1 MALSRNTALLLLL
14 SCPAV
19 AYLAA
24 SLEDVNASSQCLS
37 SPEAVRREYPGSW
50 PSWTTHAA
58 DHKGTKCWFPAMREN
73 HSRRIETLLRKTA
86 EAQTKEVL
94 AKEAS
99 AKEVLT
105 KEASAKEASVKEAPT
120 NKNPVERRQRSE
132 AAVNNKPAQDTPLAS
147 ANEMNELGWSFRS
160 RTTKVGPV
168 RIFDEFAEV
177 ESSFDD
183 RFAAALDMSSVR
195 QPSVIQRMMDPVGA
209 IP

>member
-1 MALSRNTALLLLL
+1 MALSRSSALLLLL

-24 SLEDVNASSQCLS
+24 SMEDVSASSQCLS
-37 SPEAVRREYPGSW
+37 SPEAVRKEYPGAW

-58 DHKGTKCWFPAMREN
+58 DHKGTRCWFPAMREN
-73 HSRRIETLLRKTA
+73 HSRHIETLLRKTA
-86 EAQTKEVL
+86 EASTSKTAEAQTKE
-94 AKEAS
+94 AQ
-99 AKEVLT
+99 T
-105 KEASAKEASVKEAPT
+105 KEAQT

-132 AAVNNKPAQDTPLAS
+132 AAINNRSVEDAPLAS
-147 ANEMNELGWSFRS
+147 ANEMSELGWSFRS
-160 RTTKVGPV
+160 RTTKVGPGPV

-183 RFAAALDMSSVR
+183 RFAAALAVSSVR

>member
-1 MALSRNTALLLLL
+1 MAFSRSSALLLLL

-24 SLEDVNASSQCLS
+24 SLEDVSASSQCLS
-37 SPEAVRREYPGSW
+37 SAEAVRKEYPGAW

-73 HSRRIETLLRKTA
+73 HSRHIETLLRKTA
-86 EAQTKEVL
+86 EAQASKT
-94 AKEAS
+94 AEAQTNKT
-99 AKEVLT
+99 A
-105 KEASAKEASVKEAPT
+105 EAPT
-120 NKNPVERRQRSE
+120 SKNPVERRRQAE
-132 AAVNNKPAQDTPLAS
+132 PPVNSKSSDATPLAS
-147 ANEMNELGWSFRS
+147 ANEMSELGWSFRS
-160 RTTKVGPV
+160 RTTKVGPGPV

-183 RFAAALDMSSVR
+183 RFAAALAVSSVR